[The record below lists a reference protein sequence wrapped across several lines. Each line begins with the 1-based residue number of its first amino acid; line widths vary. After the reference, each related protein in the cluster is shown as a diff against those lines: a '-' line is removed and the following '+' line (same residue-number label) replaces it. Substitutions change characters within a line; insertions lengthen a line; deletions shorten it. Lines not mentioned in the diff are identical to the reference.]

1 MLLVMTGFVC
11 SSSISN
17 PLSSSATAPAQIPL
31 RSLFYDLSLLF
42 VSTAHT
48 LHICLVNGAINAG
61 FINTLLG
68 PRANVKM

>member
-17 PLSSSATAPAQIPL
+17 PLSSSATAQISFG
-31 RSLFYDLSLLF
+31 SLFYDLSLLF
-42 VSTAHT
+42 VSTAYT